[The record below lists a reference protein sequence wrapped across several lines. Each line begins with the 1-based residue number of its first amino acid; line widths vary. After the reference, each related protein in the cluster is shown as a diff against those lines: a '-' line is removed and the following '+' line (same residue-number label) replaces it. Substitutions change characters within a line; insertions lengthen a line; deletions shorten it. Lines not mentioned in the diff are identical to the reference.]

1 MSGNMNSQDNQETPD
16 PYKLPNSAKIV
27 EDIKLSVSSIFTK
40 SNFILLI
47 CFLIVYFIIYYII
60 KMFSNDDTENKVNS
74 QLALSRTIDIFVSV
88 IFIIILVAF
97 YYNLNQTEKND
108 IIGQMLLWIKNF
120 FDDPTTPFSFIIF
133 ILIFYTI
140 IYVLRIPMTPESKPF
155 TIDVIESNLFIV
167 LICVFIINFFKYVFG
182 ISLMNLMFGAN
193 NELVKLWNK
202 LPDDDSVDSVKDN
215 SGNVVVPVLDTPKE
229 EVFHISNNLYTYD
242 DSVAICSAFDSKL
255 ATYDQIEQAYN
266 NGSEW
271 KGYGWSAGQMI
282 LFPTQKDTWNELQ
295 KIKGHENDAGRP
307 GINGGFISNN
317 QMLFGVNCFGIK
329 EKSTVADLN
338 RLKHSNIEPI
348 KPKTIQ
354 DEIIDAKVKYWK
366 ENKDQMLILSSF
378 NKDKW
383 SQY

>member
-1 MSGNMNSQDNQETPD
+1 MVKCIITET
-16 PYKLPNSAKIV
+16 K
-27 EDIKLSVSSIFTK
+27 
-40 SNFILLI
+40 
-47 CFLIVYFIIYYII
+47 
-60 KMFSNDDTENKVNS
+60 
-74 QLALSRTIDIFVSV
+74 
-88 IFIIILVAF
+88 
-97 YYNLNQTEKND
+97 
-108 IIGQMLLWIKNF
+108 
-120 FDDPTTPFSFIIF
+120 
-133 ILIFYTI
+133 
-140 IYVLRIPMTPESKPF
+140 
-155 TIDVIESNLFIV
+155 SNLFIV